1 MAEPTNYHQL
11 IIYITAITGVIM
23 FMVLAAFIVQLVLNY
38 RYRKIMVKQSEHRLN
53 VSAQIDKTIP
63 ELLELI
69 IQESFKDYEATTL
82 VPLDEAYINE
92 EREKEIRSELVEIVG
107 ARISPAALEK
117 ISLFYNQDN
126 IARVIADKIYI
137 TVMTYVVEHNSR
149 WHPDGSNKK

>member
-1 MAEPTNYHQL
+1 
-11 IIYITAITGVIM
+11 
-23 FMVLAAFIVQLVLNY
+23 
-38 RYRKIMVKQSEHRLN
+38 MVKQSEHRLN